1 MECGATAPLFFRSPN
16 TNNNLKIFL
25 LTTLVV
31 TVILTTTIVTMAKKE
46 QKVGRAELEIL
57 HFVQD
62 HHPVSVRDVADHF
75 AEARGHVRTTI
86 LNVMER
92 LRKKGFLTRK
102 KSGGIYQYE
111 PRVGKAELLRSLV
124 GDFVEKTL
132 GGSLSPFV
140 AYLSRDARLSDKEL
154 NDLKQAVSELK
165 GKGEK

>member
-1 MECGATAPLFFRSPN
+1 
-16 TNNNLKIFL
+16 
-25 LTTLVV
+25 
-31 TVILTTTIVTMAKKE
+31 MAKKE

-62 HHPVSVRDVADHF
+62 HRPVSVRDVADHF
-75 AEARGHVRTTI
+75 AETRGHVRTTI

-102 KSGGIYQYE
+102 KTGGIYQYE

-140 AYLSRDARLSDKEL
+140 AYLSRDAKLSGKEL
-154 NDLKQAVSELK
+154 DELKQVVSELR
-165 GKGEK
+165 GKEKDERRD

>member
-1 MECGATAPLFFRSPN
+1 
-16 TNNNLKIFL
+16 
-25 LTTLVV
+25 
-31 TVILTTTIVTMAKKE
+31 MAKKE

-62 HHPVSVRDVADHF
+62 HRPVSVRDVADHF
-75 AEARGHVRTTI
+75 AETRGHVRTTI

-92 LRKKGFLTRK
+92 LRKKGFLSRK
-102 KSGGIYQYE
+102 KTGGIYQYE

-140 AYLSRDARLSDKEL
+140 AYLSRDANLSEQEL
-154 NDLKQAVSELK
+154 SELKQVVSELR
-165 GKGEK
+165 GKEKDERLD

>member
-1 MECGATAPLFFRSPN
+1 
-16 TNNNLKIFL
+16 
-25 LTTLVV
+25 
-31 TVILTTTIVTMAKKE
+31 MAKKE

-62 HHPVSVRDVADHF
+62 HHPVSVRDVANHF

-102 KSGGIYQYE
+102 KSGGIFQYQ
-111 PRVGKAELLRSLV
+111 PRVGKADLLRSLV
-124 GDFVEKTL
+124 GDFVDKTL

-140 AYLSRDARLSDKEL
+140 AYLSRDAKLSGKEL
-154 NDLKQAVSELK
+154 DELKQVVSELR
-165 GKGEK
+165 GKEKDERRD

>member
-1 MECGATAPLFFRSPN
+1 M
-16 TNNNLKIFL
+16 
-25 LTTLVV
+25 
-31 TVILTTTIVTMAKKE
+31 TTTIVTMARKE

-62 HHPVSVRDVADHF
+62 HHPVSVREVADHF

-92 LRKKGFLTRK
+92 LRKKGFVTRK
-102 KSGGIYQYE
+102 KSGGVFQYQ
-111 PRVGKAELLRSLV
+111 PRVGKAELLRTLV

-140 AYLSRDARLSDKEL
+140 AYLSRDAKLSEQEL
-154 NDLKQAVSELK
+154 DELKQVVSGLG
-165 GKGEK
+165 GKEKDERVD

>member
-1 MECGATAPLFFRSPN
+1 
-16 TNNNLKIFL
+16 
-25 LTTLVV
+25 
-31 TVILTTTIVTMAKKE
+31 MAKKE

-62 HHPVSVRDVADHF
+62 HHPVSVRDVANHF

-102 KSGGIYQYE
+102 KSGGIFQYQ
-111 PRVGKAELLRSLV
+111 PRVGKADLLRSLV
-124 GDFVEKTL
+124 GDFVDKTL

-140 AYLSRDARLSDKEL
+140 AYLSRDANLSEKEL
-154 NDLKQAVSELK
+154 SELKQVVSELR
-165 GKGEK
+165 GKEKDERLD

>member
-1 MECGATAPLFFRSPN
+1 
-16 TNNNLKIFL
+16 
-25 LTTLVV
+25 
-31 TVILTTTIVTMAKKE
+31 MAKKE

-62 HHPVSVRDVADHF
+62 HRPVSVRDVADHF
-75 AEARGHVRTTI
+75 AETRGHVRTTI

-92 LRKKGFLTRK
+92 LRKKGFLSRK
-102 KSGGIYQYE
+102 KTGGIYQYE

-140 AYLSRDARLSDKEL
+140 AYLSRDAKLSGKEL
-154 NDLKQAVSELK
+154 DELKQVVSELR
-165 GKGEK
+165 GKEKDERRD

>member
-1 MECGATAPLFFRSPN
+1 
-16 TNNNLKIFL
+16 
-25 LTTLVV
+25 
-31 TVILTTTIVTMAKKE
+31 MAKKE

-62 HHPVSVRDVADHF
+62 HHPVSVRDVANHF

-92 LRKKGFLTRK
+92 LRKKGFLARK

-111 PRVGKAELLRSLV
+111 PRVGKAELLCSLV

>member
-1 MECGATAPLFFRSPN
+1 
-16 TNNNLKIFL
+16 
-25 LTTLVV
+25 
-31 TVILTTTIVTMAKKE
+31 MAKKE

-102 KSGGIYQYE
+102 KAGGIFQYQ
-111 PRVGKAELLRSLV
+111 PRVGKADLLRSLV

-140 AYLSRDARLSDKEL
+140 AYLSRDANLSEKEL
-154 NDLKQAVSELK
+154 SELK
-165 GKGEK
+165 QVVSGLRGKEKDERLD

>member
-1 MECGATAPLFFRSPN
+1 
-16 TNNNLKIFL
+16 
-25 LTTLVV
+25 
-31 TVILTTTIVTMAKKE
+31 MAKKE

-75 AEARGHVRTTI
+75 AETRGHVRTTI

-92 LRKKGFLTRK
+92 LRKKGFLARK
-102 KSGGIYQYE
+102 KAGGIYQYE

-140 AYLSRDARLSDKEL
+140 AYLSRDARLSEKEL
-154 NDLKQAVSELK
+154 SELK
-165 GKGEK
+165 QVVSGLRGKEKSERVD

>member
-1 MECGATAPLFFRSPN
+1 
-16 TNNNLKIFL
+16 
-25 LTTLVV
+25 
-31 TVILTTTIVTMAKKE
+31 MAKKE

-62 HHPVSVRDVADHF
+62 HRPVSVRDVADHF
-75 AEARGHVRTTI
+75 AETRGHVRTTI

-102 KSGGIYQYE
+102 KTGGIYQYE

-140 AYLSRDARLSDKEL
+140 AYLSRDAKLSGKEL
-154 NDLKQAVSELK
+154 DELKQVVSELR
-165 GKGEK
+165 GKEKSERLD